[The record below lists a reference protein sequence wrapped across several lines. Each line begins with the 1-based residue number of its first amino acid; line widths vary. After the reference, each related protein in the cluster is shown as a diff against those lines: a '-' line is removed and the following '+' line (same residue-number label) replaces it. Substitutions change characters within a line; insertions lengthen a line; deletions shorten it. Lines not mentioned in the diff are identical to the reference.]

1 MIERIKTKKNY
12 VEVKVLQ
19 QIPIELSFR
28 RTKPMC
34 RFLEIFR
41 LLIDHRHLL
50 DSHSLL
56 VKV

>member
-19 QIPIELSFR
+19 QIPTELSFR